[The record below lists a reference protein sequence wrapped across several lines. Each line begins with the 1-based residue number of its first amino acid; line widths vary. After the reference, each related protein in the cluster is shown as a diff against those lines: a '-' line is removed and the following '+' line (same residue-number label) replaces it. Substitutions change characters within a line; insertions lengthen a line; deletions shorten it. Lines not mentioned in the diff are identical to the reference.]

1 MMIVKLNIWRPSIE
15 FLSEDVLKPIRY
27 KVRKNI
33 KVLDFVEEINS
44 LYFKIPIENIRVMK
58 RNALF
63 HMAEVEVINQ
73 EKNLDRTLM
82 QIRVN

>member
-1 MMIVKLNIWRPSIE
+1 MYDPNMMIIKLNIWRPSIE

-33 KVLDFVEEINS
+33 KVVDFVQELNS
-44 LYFKIPIENIRVMK
+44 QYFKIPIENIRIMK

-73 EKNLDRTLM
+73 DKNL
-82 QIRVN
+82 